1 MKAPWLTAAAFAA
14 AFGANGA
21 LAKPIAFANGTTTM
35 VEYGA
40 GTMAE
45 AQVFYAPRYWFSVGG
60 GYLALDSDVDAFDR
74 RISYVRANLLAKRW
88 NLPAAQANVFAWGGL
103 GSATGTGF
111 GREMAVNAG
120 AQLDYETRRVYGSLR
135 TDWHRG
141 DSFAHRIDTVQ
152 LGVAPYAHEYDRL
165 ATWFVLQGRQYTNR
179 LYAGVE
185 WALLLRL
192 FKGGTW
198 VEAGVTQDGHPQVM
212 MMFNF

>member
-1 MKAPWLTAAAFAA
+1 MKVPWFIAAAFAA

-21 LAKPIAFANGTTTM
+21 QAKPIAFANGTTTM
-35 VEYGA
+35 VEHGA

-45 AQVFYAPRYWFSVGG
+45 AQLFYAPRYWFSVGA
-60 GYLALDSDVDAFDR
+60 GYLALGSDIDDFDR

-111 GREMAVNAG
+111 GRETAVNAG
-120 AQLDYETRRVYGSLR
+120 AQIDYETRRIYGSLR

-152 LGVAPYAHEYDRL
+152 LGVAPYAHDYDSL
-165 ATWFVLQGRQYTNR
+165 ATWFVLQGRQYSNR
-179 LYAGVE
+179 LYDGVE